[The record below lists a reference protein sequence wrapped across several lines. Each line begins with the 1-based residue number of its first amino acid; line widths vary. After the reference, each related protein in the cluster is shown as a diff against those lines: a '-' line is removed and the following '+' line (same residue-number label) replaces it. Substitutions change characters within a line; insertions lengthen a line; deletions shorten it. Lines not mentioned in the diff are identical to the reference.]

1 MRKPPDHTES
11 LGKDLETRWEEVLRG
26 SVTPDEADSVRQEAA
41 RSGRK
46 AQFEVQAEVSS
57 LVNRLAARHAATPE
71 LRQCFTELLEEERR
85 ARKKQKLRAALA
97 GAVAASLVIAA
108 GWWSFGWLPGSK
120 KDPYRI
126 IAKEARAAYHSAM
139 LGQQP
144 ARTKNAH
151 LDILLAWF
159 KTTLRYQPEVFFRES
174 AEFALEE
181 AGIAN
186 FSGEKVPTILFR
198 SGGKPVLLVVL
209 PLKQDVAWAEIPE
222 NKWEVKTGEDS
233 PPTSIWR
240 RGKSVYA
247 LVGYAPPEK
256 MKALSLAIAPAR
268 KNR

>member
-1 MRKPPDHTES
+1 MRTPPDRTES
-11 LGKDLETRWEEVLRG
+11 PGKDLETRWEKVLRG
-26 SVTPDEADSVRQEAA
+26 EATPEEADSVRQEAA
-41 RSGRK
+41 RLGRK
-46 AQFEVQAEVSS
+46 AQFEAQAEVSS
-57 LVNRLAARHAATPE
+57 LVNRLVAQHAASPE
-71 LRQCFTELLEEERR
+71 LRQHFVDLLKEERKVREKQRFR
-85 ARKKQKLRAALA
+85 ATLV

-108 GWWSFGWLPGSK
+108 GWWSFGWLPGS

-144 ARTKNAH
+144 ARTKNSR
-151 LDILLAWF
+151 LDKVQAWF
-159 KTTLRYQPEVFFRES
+159 ETTLHYQPEVFFRES

-186 FSGEKVPTILFR
+186 IYGEKVPTILFR
-198 SGGKPVLLVVL
+198 SDGKPVLLVVL
-209 PLKQDVAWAEIPE
+209 PPKQDVAWAEIPE
-222 NKWEVKTGEDS
+222 NQWEIKTGEDS